1 MPSETKQN
9 RQERL
14 KKADTWIKEAQHKL
28 ANPAARGRA
37 PSLQGTYDR
46 VRDYLR
52 DKGLL
57 GLYDVENT
65 GGKLTIKKNRKALN
79 WEETIDGMLMLETT
93 DRELS
98 AEEVVKRYKELA
110 EIERG
115 WRTLKSS
122 LLLRPVYHWTEPRI
136 RAHIFIC
143 VLALQVERWMRNKLQ
158 TVTVQKALQSLQQIK
173 AGELSINGKTII
185 MATRPSIEQ
194 KELLQ
199 KLGVKPIPSRLKD
212 IVV

>member
-1 MPSETKQN
+1 MPSKT
-9 RQERL
+9 L
-14 KKADTWIKEAQHKL
+14 S
-28 ANPAARGRA
+28 ARGRA

-52 DKGLL
+52 NKGLL

-65 GGKLTIKKNRKALN
+65 GGKLTIRKNRKALN
-79 WEETIDGMLMLETT
+79 WEEMIDGMLMLETT
-93 DRELS
+93 DHELS

-122 LLLRPVYHWTEPRI
+122 LLLRPVYHWTELRI

-158 TVTVQKALQSLQQIK
+158 MVSVQKALQSLQQVK
-173 AGELSINGKTII
+173 TGELSINGKTVI
-185 MATRPSIEQ
+185 MTTRPSTEQ
-194 KELLQ
+194 KKLLQ